1 MSGPKISRYTLA
13 PREQAIFDAQ
23 NECDN
28 NILKCIKRIQSME
41 AQISMIANNII
52 THDSYGS
59 NENAE
64 YAQVL
69 KQQMKEFDERRSL
82 LLGEFQE
89 FSKYKRSSRM
99 ILTKTELERKNIIHK
114 KVNSIKDGMSML
126 LDATKN
132 TEKEWHKTKNRIL
145 LEIENNLNTAFEF
158 SWDEF
163 DEEISNKK
171 EKAISVLNDILLQTE
186 LSSAL
191 QVKVQKALHKTNEIN
206 DDDFL
211 GNFSV
216 VTIKPLIEECQEYIK
231 NMEKYGNEF
240 TELEEEYK
248 ILCEELYITPKT
260 FAVSKIGITKL
271 NTEIIMLKEDVL
283 KIREQ
288 EYIADAIDDVMKE
301 MGYELIGSREVS
313 KANGTSFR
321 DELYTFGEGTAV
333 NVRYDSHGRIA
344 MELGG
349 MDNAD
354 RLPSSAE
361 VSKLENEM
369 VAFCDKFTE
378 FEMRLEQKGV
388 ISKDRISH
396 LPPKAEYAQIIN
408 VSDYKIRTKAKTF
421 KVKPRATKS
430 EIKYRKEL

>member
-89 FSKYKRSSRM
+89 FSKYKRSIIVS
-99 ILTKTELERKNIIHK
+99 LTETELKRKNIILK
-114 KVNSIKDGMSML
+114 AVNSIKDEMSIL
-126 LDATKN
+126 FDGTKN
-132 TEKEWHKTKNRIL
+132 TEKEWCKTKNRML
-145 LEIENNLNTAFEF
+145 SDIENNLNTAFDF

-186 LSSAL
+186 LSSVL
-191 QVKVQKALHKTNEIN
+191 QVKVQKALNKTNEIN
-206 DDDFL
+206 DNDFL
-211 GNFSV
+211 ENFSV
-216 VTIKPLIEECQEYIK
+216 VTIKPLIEECQDYIK
-231 NMEKYGNEF
+231 NIKKYGDEF
-240 TELEEEYK
+240 TELEAEYK

-271 NTEIIMLKEDVL
+271 KTEIIMLKDDVL

-288 EYIADAIDDVMKE
+288 EYIADAIDDVMEE

-313 KANGTSFR
+313 KKNGTRFR

-349 MDNAD
+349 MDNVD

-361 VSKLENEM
+361 AAKLENEM

-378 FEMRLEQKGV
+378 FEVRLEQKGV
-388 ISKDRISH
+388 ISKDRIRH

-408 VSDYKIRTKAKTF
+408 VSDYKTKTNTKIF
-421 KVKPRATKS
+421 KVKPRV
-430 EIKYRKEL
+430 IKREKNYRKEL